1 MRHRQGVALRQGIGV
16 TVVGC
21 LLAAGAMVS
30 APSAAAAPAVIRVN
44 FQPASAPVPTGY
56 VVDSGKPFNGTSGW
70 EDFAGV
76 PTDYSANTRDR
87 NRSIS
92 PDQRYDT
99 LIAPQYGIGATKPGA
114 WRYALPSGEYDVTV
128 GVGDADAIDS
138 VNQVVAEP
146 GTPNEAVVVDQQR
159 PASAARFATA
169 TARVTVTDGF
179 LTLSPSGGTNTKL
192 DFVDIAKVETTP
204 PPNPTPAPNSTFV
217 NFQPAGA
224 PVPAGYLPDTGA
236 PFNGTS
242 GWQDYAGNP
251 LNLST
256 STRDRNSSTSPDQR
270 YDTLIA
276 PQYGVGATT
285 PGRWQF
291 AVPNGQYDL
300 TVGVGDAGAIDSVN
314 QVVAEPGG
322 ADESVVVD
330 HFRPTSTARFS
341 TGLARVSVNDG
352 FLTLSN
358 VGSNNVGG
366 SNTKLDFVIISPVP
380 SGAPT
385 LALSGPHDEELGLAT
400 PRLVFSSIR
409 QAVTPAQSFTF
420 SNTGAQALT
429 VSNLAI
435 AGTDASAFTFAAGQA
450 TSLTIPAGASATVDV
465 LFTPGPNSF
474 CATSSDQIST
484 SERFGVVTFTTN
496 DPTRATGSAD
506 LAGLNTCAGEA
517 ANEPV
522 LDQITS
528 VLGYSDVTSNGTG
541 YRRRALGPLRPLP
554 NSDEVQSPYFVAA
567 DPSRPVTMTPVAHYG
582 ARTTSAYG
590 ASGWFAQGA
599 AITTPCNGN
608 CKQLFYFQA
617 DQPAPGAY
625 PANQM
630 LFPAATGTTSFIP
643 TGAFGVYNG
652 DGPDVNYSDD
662 AKNPMHTTTNA
673 DIVPAHYGHT
683 VRVFPALGPGR
694 VAIPNTWIVAF
705 DLSRVPG
712 YKNND
717 FQDVI
722 YVLRNAA
729 PQTPVAPA
737 PGSPALVRSLTTGG
751 TVTADCA
758 VTGFDGVLRNAPF
771 TQCNP
776 GNIAFGAGGLSL
788 TSTAGEMANGLNT
801 QQNALYNLFDA
812 SKTSFTA
819 TARIAGPLP
828 TLGQNYQQIGT
839 FFGVDQD
846 NYVKVEVEHNG
857 TAGDPH
863 VTMLFEENGVAV
875 NLGSV
880 SVPALATAKT
890 VDLIIKGNSSA
901 PDQVQPA
908 ADVNKVRGYPLD
920 QLSVYYSINGATP
933 VQVGTVAR
941 PADVMKWFS
950 TSAKA
955 GILVSGG
962 GAAAPITATF
972 STFKITT

>member
-1 MRHRQGVALRQGIGV
+1 MRRVIGGA
-16 TVVGC
+16 VVGC
-21 LLAAGAMVS
+21 LLAATVS
-30 APSAAAAPAVIRVN
+30 VTATVAATPAAAAPAVIRVN
-44 FQPASAPVPTGY
+44 FQPAGAPVPTGY
-56 VVDSGKPFNGTSGW
+56 VADTGAPFNGTSGW
-70 EDFAGV
+70 EDLAGN

-99 LIAPQYGIGATKPGA
+99 LIAPQYGVGATTPGM
-114 WRYALPSGEYDVTV
+114 WRYALPSGQYDVTV

-146 GTPNEAVVVDQQR
+146 GTANQAVIVDHQR
-159 PASAARFATA
+159 PTSAARFATA

-179 LTLSPSGGTNTKL
+179 LTLSPEGGTNTKL
-192 DFVDIAKVETTP
+192 DFVDIAAVVTTP
-204 PPNPTPAPNSTFV
+204 TPPTTPAPNSKLV

-224 PVPAGYLPDTGA
+224 PVPSGYVADTGTA
-236 PFNGTS
+236 FNGTS
-242 GWQDYAGNP
+242 GWQDFAGNP
-251 LNLST
+251 LDLTT
-256 STRDRNSSTSPDQR
+256 STRDRNSSVSPDQR

-285 PGRWQF
+285 PGRWQY

-300 TVGVGDAGAIDSVN
+300 TVGVGDAGAIDSVD

-330 HFRPTSTARFS
+330 HFRPTAATHFF
-341 TGLARVSVNDG
+341 TGTARVSVNDG
-352 FLTLSN
+352 FLTLSPA
-358 VGSNNVGG
+358 GG
-366 SNTKLDFVIISPVP
+366 TNTKLDFVIISPVP

-385 LALSGPHDEELGLAT
+385 LALSGPYDDELGVAT
-400 PRLVFSSIR
+400 PRLVFSTIK
-409 QAVTPAQSFTF
+409 QAATPAQSFTF
-420 SNTGAQALT
+420 SNTGAQPLT
-429 VSNLAI
+429 VSNLAFG
-435 AGTDASAFTFAAGQA
+435 GTDASAFTFAAGQA
-450 TSLTIPAGASATVDV
+450 TSLTIPAGGSATVDV
-465 LFTPGPNSF
+465 LFTPGANTF

-484 SERFGVVTFTTN
+484 SERYGVLTFATN

-528 VLGYSDVTSNGTG
+528 VLGYTDVTSNGSG
-541 YRRRALGPLRPLP
+541 YLRRALGPLRPLP

-617 DQPAPGAY
+617 DKPAPGAY

-630 LFPAATGTTSFIP
+630 LLPTATGTTSFMP

-662 AKNPMHTTTNA
+662 AKNLMHTTTNA

-694 VAIPNTWIVAF
+694 VAIPNTWLVAF
-705 DLSRVPG
+705 DLSRVPA

-758 VTGFDGVLRNAPF
+758 VTGFDGVLRNAPY

-776 GNIAFGAGGLSL
+776 SNIAFGANGLSL

-880 SVPALATAKT
+880 SVPALTTAKT
-890 VDLIIKGNSSA
+890 VDLIIKGNGSA

-908 ADVNKVRGYPLD
+908 ADTYKVRGYPLD
-920 QLSVYYSINGATP
+920 QLYVYYSVNGGTP

-941 PADVMKWFS
+941 PADVLKWFS

-972 STFKITT
+972 STFKVTT